1 MYYVAVIKEL
11 SSGSLEKTFTS
22 YDSKD
27 TAIRKYHEAFNT
39 VGGGPNRITSMLFED
54 IVNNPDG
61 SKAVPNTIDT
71 IVLKNETW
79 TLEPE
84 NNSTTE

>member
-1 MYYVAVIKEL
+1 
-11 SSGSLEKTFTS
+11 
-22 YDSKD
+22 
-27 TAIRKYHEAFNT
+27 
-39 VGGGPNRITSMLFED
+39 MLFED

-71 IVLKNETW
+71 IILKNETW